1 VAWQEH
7 LSPYR
12 RPIRDMHPVVASQGL
27 FDLYPSFDST
37 ASLFAKE
44 KNTMLNAELNTTT
57 DIPSDHGSH
66 HTSTVPTLSSRH
78 HPSPHRPAGLAQSTS
93 SYGASSP
100 KGRDPWATT
109 LAAIHQFSSPP
120 DPVRKSSNLSSRPPS
135 AGESLRPRET
145 DSGEVRTFTVT
156 VVEEMPKSRFAL
168 RWYDPTLCNYE
179 EQVWSPCLARELGR
193 CALSGKHI
201 KLGDKVY
208 RPRDRGRVMPL
219 NGNAMIL
226 ACELVKVNT
235 SA

>member
-44 KNTMLNAELNTTT
+44 KNTMLNAKLNTTK
-57 DIPSDHGSH
+57 DIPSDYGSH
-66 HTSTVPTLSSRH
+66 HTSIVPTLPSGH
-78 HPSPHRPAGLAQSTS
+78 HPSPHRPVRLAQSAS
-93 SYGASSP
+93 SYDTSSP

-120 DPVRKSSNLSSRPPS
+120 GPVRNTSDLSGRPAS
-135 AGESLRPRET
+135 AGESLRARET
-145 DSGEVRTFTVT
+145 DGDDVRTFTVT
-156 VVEEMPKSRFAL
+156 VVEKLPKSRYAL
-168 RWYDPTLCNYE
+168 RWHDATLCNYE
-179 EQVWSPCLARELGR
+179 EQVWSPCLARAPGR

-208 RPRDRGRVMPL
+208 RPRGRGRVMPL
-219 NGNAMIL
+219 NGNATIL
-226 ACELVKVNT
+226 ARELVKVRT